1 MGRIEADI
9 ALEKLAVCI
18 SALFRTLAVY
28 PTYMIQANFQ
38 LVLAPKNYFDRPVA
52 GFTKNESTAAMIFC
66 PKN

>member
-18 SALFRTLAVY
+18 SALFGTVAVY

-38 LVLAPKNYFDRPVA
+38 LVLAPKIILPDLWPVSTKMNRRPR
-52 GFTKNESTAAMIFC
+52 
-66 PKN
+66 